1 MFLCIY
7 AAIVGMAVNLGL
19 MWSIAETFNGL
30 MAIPNLIGVI
40 LLSPIVITMVKK
52 YLKNPISVELEN

>member
-1 MFLCIY
+1 
-7 AAIVGMAVNLGL
+7 
-19 MWSIAETFNGL
+19 

-40 LLSPIVITMVKK
+40 LLSTIVITMVKK